1 MAEKTSVISPEFI
14 QAVKAE
20 FALGARSIHG
30 EGHWERVR
38 ANGLRLAE
46 ATGADVRV
54 VEYFAFLHDSKREN
68 DSWDPG
74 HGERGAMFA
83 TTVRDSLIQLDDAA
97 FWLLYEACRDHT
109 EGLTEADVTVQTC
122 WDADRLDL
130 GRANIR
136 PKPSRLCTDAARDP
150 EVLEWAYRRSLSK

>member
-1 MAEKTSVISPEFI
+1 MAERISVISPEFI
-14 QAVKAE
+14 RVVKDE
-20 FALGARSIHG
+20 FALGERSIHG

-46 ATGADVRV
+46 VTGADVRV

-74 HGERGAMFA
+74 HGGRSAMFG
-83 TTVRDSLIQLDDAA
+83 TTVWGSLIHLDDAE

-130 GRANIR
+130 GRAGIK

-150 EVLEWAYRRSLSK
+150 EILKWAYRRSLSK